1 MKLGEALTVR
11 SQLQTRF
18 VQLRDRIANS
28 VFAQE
33 GETPPEDPARLL
45 EELQQVASQLEDLMA
60 RINKTNLATTLA
72 DGRTITDALAR
83 RDHLTILQTAIQK
96 IAGAASENQMR
107 YSKAEIKMT
116 RTVDVG
122 ALRRRAD
129 DLAKERRELDAQIQ
143 ETNWQTDLAS

>member
-1 MKLGEALTVR
+1 MKLGEALTLR

-33 GETPPEDPARLL
+33 GEAPPEDPVALL
-45 EELQQVASQLEDLMA
+45 VELQQVASELEELVA

-72 DGRTITDALAR
+72 DGRTVTDALAR
-83 RDHLTILQTAIQK
+83 RDHLTILQTAVQK
-96 IAGAASENQMR
+96 VAGAASENQMR

-116 RTVDVG
+116 RTVNVAD
-122 ALRRRAD
+122 LRRQAD
-129 DLAKERRELDAQIQ
+129 ELARERRELDARIQ

>member
-1 MKLGEALTVR
+1 MKLGEALTLR

-18 VQLRDRIANS
+18 VQLRDRVANS

-33 GETPPEDPARLL
+33 GEAPPEDPAALL
-45 EELQQVASQLEDLMA
+45 VELQQVASELEELVA

-96 IAGAASENQMR
+96 VASAASENQMR
-107 YSKAEIKMT
+107 YNKAEIKMT
-116 RTVDVG
+116 RTVNVAD
-122 ALRRRAD
+122 LRRQAD
-129 DLAKERRELDAQIQ
+129 ELARERRELDARIQ

>member
-1 MKLGEALTVR
+1 MKLGEALTLR

-18 VQLRDRIANS
+18 VQLRDRVANS

-33 GETPPEDPARLL
+33 GEAPPEDPAALL
-45 EELQQVASQLEDLMA
+45 VELQQVASELEELVA

-96 IAGAASENQMR
+96 VASAASENQMR

-116 RTVDVG
+116 RTVNVAD
-122 ALRRRAD
+122 LRRQAD
-129 DLAKERRELDAQIQ
+129 ELARERRELDARIQ

>member
-1 MKLGEALTVR
+1 MRLGEALTLR

-18 VQLRDRIANS
+18 VQLRDRVANS

-33 GETPPEDPARLL
+33 GEAPPEDPAALL
-45 EELQQVASQLEDLMA
+45 VELEQVASQLEELVA

-96 IAGAASENQMR
+96 VAGAASENQMR
-107 YSKAEIKMT
+107 YSKAEIKIT
-116 RTVDVG
+116 RTVNV
-122 ALRRRAD
+122 AELRRHAD
-129 DLAKERRELDAQIQ
+129 ELARERRELDAKIQ
-143 ETNWQTDLAS
+143 EANWQTDLAS